1 MVLYATPEPKIIE
14 FLTRSDIF
22 KFTFIRNPW
31 IRILSAYLDKHVNGG
46 QVQNNRQLW
55 NRLFFKPLNVSAIR
69 EQPDALLEY
78 NDFITHVKAII
89 DGYRIWVEGHIAP
102 QADICA
108 LNLIKYDFVGR
119 FENLANDSAL
129 VAQKMGAEEKG
140 LGLMT
145 AYDSPHKTGSD
156 RKLRVHYDKET
167 TELVKEGYW
176 MDIKIPLNNI
186 DFKVPGVLRNVRDH
200 PEIRIADILETRKKR
215 AVVEQEAKVV
225 AEAEAAAAVE
235 GESH

>member
-1 MVLYATPEPKIIE
+1 MVLYATPEPKVIE
-14 FLTRSDIF
+14 FLTRPDVF

-31 IRILSAYLDKHVNGG
+31 VRILSAYLDKHVNGG

-55 NRLFFKPLNVSAIR
+55 NRLFFKPLNVSAIQ
-69 EQPDALLEY
+69 EKPDALLEY
-78 NDFITHVKAII
+78 NVFMTHVKAII
-89 DGYRIWVEGHIAP
+89 DGYRIWVESHIAP

-119 FENLANDSAL
+119 FEKLATDSAL
-129 VAQKMGAEEKG
+129 VAKKMGAEEKG

-186 DFKVPGVLRNVRDH
+186 DFKIPGVLKNVPDH
-200 PEIRIADILETRKKR
+200 PEIRIADILEARKKR
-215 AVVEQEAKVV
+215 AVVEEAEVV
-225 AEAEAAAAVE
+225 AEAASTDAVE
-235 GESH
+235 AGSQ